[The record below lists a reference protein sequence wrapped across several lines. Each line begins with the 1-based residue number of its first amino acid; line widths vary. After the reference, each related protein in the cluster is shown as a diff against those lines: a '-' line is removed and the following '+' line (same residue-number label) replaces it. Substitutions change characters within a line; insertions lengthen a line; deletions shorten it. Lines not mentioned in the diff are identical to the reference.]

1 MEEKYP
7 GKGFSKQKLYKT
19 IKGESSF
26 DSGAKNKTTNASGL
40 FQFTQPA
47 VDDINKRFGENY
59 TLGEIRNMNATQQL
73 EVYDQYLTFWSYDGN
88 NELGIMQGAPAYANK
103 SSDSVVYVE
112 TDKAWE
118 QNPGWRSAGGGA
130 ITVASMNAYYLRQT

>member
-26 DSGAKNKTTNASGL
+26 DSGARNKNTNASGL

-88 NELGIMQGAPAYANK
+88 NELGIMQGAPAFANR
-103 SSDSVVYVE
+103 SLSEVVYKE
-112 TDKAWE
+112 GSSAWK
-118 QNPGWRSAGGGA
+118 QNPGWRPTSGGD
-130 ITVASMNAYYLRQT
+130 ITVADMNNYYAKQA